1 MKRYQKNILRLL
13 RFSINGFAFGVLC
26 ENFVNNP
33 DYTGDSKDRYQQDR
47 ALGGLASVFTL
58 IGGLMPVILFLS
70 EFMGVKNVGEF
81 RMVANI
87 RNLLTTGALVSLGIM
102 VGLLESE
109 DYVYDWILAGF
120 ISVGVMR
127 FVDLLLDTDGFK
139 GTWAPCIDDSA
150 IGAMVKR
157 LKKDMKEYKVDPEN
171 PATTAN
177 VKVVKYISD
186 KLEKA
191 KMRHKQVLYVKNLLA
206 FATFAVVIVTI
217 SVYMTLGDNVYDMD
231 RLEDAY
237 LLAVLCLTAVHL
249 MLVIV
254 WLASYVSKKAVCGAC
269 CNMLKAKGKCK
280 DEDKIKDKETPWT
293 WNQIP
298 LVTKAVFTSNLILL
312 SLSIGQKMDDMTRI
326 GWLVWAITTLTLTD
340 VVVRNE
346 V

>member
-1 MKRYQKNILRLL
+1 MKNLL
-13 RFSINGFAFGVLC
+13 RVLRFAINGFAFGVLC
-26 ENFVNNP
+26 ENFLNNP

-58 IGGLMPVILFLS
+58 IGGLMPVILFIS

-127 FVDLLLDTDGFK
+127 FVDLLLDTGGLR

-157 LKKDMKEYKVDPEN
+157 LKKDMKEYKVDSEN
-171 PATTAN
+171 NAN
-177 VKVVKYISD
+177 LPVMKYISV
-186 KLEKA
+186 KLDEA

-231 RLEDAY
+231 RLEDEY

-249 MLVIV
+249 ILVIV
-254 WLASYVSKKAVCGAC
+254 WIVSYVSKKAVCGAFC
-269 CNMLKAKGKCK
+269 GMLKARSKCK

>member
-1 MKRYQKNILRLL
+1 MVKDKTYINAIQLL
-13 RFSINGFAFGVLC
+13 RFAINGFAFGVLC
-26 ENFVNNP
+26 ENFINNP

-58 IGGLMPVILFLS
+58 LGALMPLI
-70 EFMGVKNVGEF
+70 EMGSGKEVGEF

-120 ISVGVMR
+120 ISVGAMR
-127 FVDLLLDTDGFK
+127 FLDLLMDTGAKIKGFL
-139 GTWAPCIDDSA
+139 APCLQDSA
-150 IGAMVKR
+150 LGAMIKR
-157 LKKDMKEYKVDPEN
+157 LEADKKDY
-171 PATTAN
+171 PAN
-177 VKVVKYISD
+177 EYISE
-186 KLEKA
+186 KLEEA
-191 KMRHKQVLYVKNLLA
+191 KMRHKQVLYFKNLLA

-237 LLAVLCLTAVHL
+237 LLAVLCLTAVHFI
-249 MLVIV
+249 LVVI
-254 WLASYVSKKAVCGAC
+254 WLVSYVRKKALCGPLC
-269 CNMLKAKGKCK
+269 GMFKARDKCK
-280 DEDKIKDKETPWT
+280 DDKIRGKETPWT
-293 WNQIP
+293 LNQIP
-298 LVTKAVFTSNLILL
+298 LVTKTVFTSNLILL